1 MKMESVEYN
10 KRNNMKSNLDFVRSI
25 YNEQK
30 GDFDKQQESAEQH
43 VPVTTEEKKRFMEM
57 VMRMEEYGTS
67 MFGEGRKLSEQ
78 CGSLRE
84 LVETAKRVVTD
95 LTEADEM
102 QFEKVSLQ
110 RELKRVEEDLKLM
123 EKSCNEADMLMERA
137 MRAYEN
143 MSYGMNR
150 LFGK

>member
-1 MKMESVEYN
+1 
-10 KRNNMKSNLDFVRSI
+10 MKSNLDFVRSI

-30 GDFDKQQESAEQH
+30 GDFNEQQKAAEQH

-95 LTEADEM
+95 LTDSDEM

-110 RELKRVEEDLKLM
+110 RELKRVEDDMKLV
-123 EKSCNEADMLMERA
+123 EKTCQEADMLMERA

>member
-1 MKMESVEYN
+1 
-10 KRNNMKSNLDFVRSI
+10 MKSNLDFVRSI

-30 GDFDKQQESAEQH
+30 GDFDKQQEAAEQH
-43 VPVTTEEKKRFMEM
+43 IPVTTEEKKRFMEM

-95 LTEADEM
+95 LTESDEM

-110 RELKRVEEDLKLM
+110 RELKRVEDDMKLV
-123 EKSCNEADMLMERA
+123 EKTCQEADMLMERA

>member
-1 MKMESVEYN
+1 
-10 KRNNMKSNLDFVRSI
+10 MKSNLDFVRSI

-30 GDFDKQQESAEQH
+30 GDFDKQQEATEQH

-110 RELKRVEEDLKLM
+110 RELKRVEDDMKLV
-123 EKSCNEADMLMERA
+123 EKTCQEADMLMERA

>member
-1 MKMESVEYN
+1 
-10 KRNNMKSNLDFVRSI
+10 MKSNLDFVRSI

-30 GDFDKQQESAEQH
+30 GDFNEQQKAAEQH

>member
-1 MKMESVEYN
+1 
-10 KRNNMKSNLDFVRSI
+10 MKSNLDFVRSI

-30 GDFDKQQESAEQH
+30 GDFNKQQEAAEQH

-57 VMRMEEYGTS
+57 VMRMEDYGTS

-95 LTEADEM
+95 LTESDEM

-110 RELKRVEEDLKLM
+110 RELKRVEDDMKLV
-123 EKSCNEADMLMERA
+123 EKTCQEADMLMERA

>member
-1 MKMESVEYN
+1 
-10 KRNNMKSNLDFVRSI
+10 MKSNLDFVRSI

-30 GDFDKQQESAEQH
+30 GDFNEQQKAAEQH

-57 VMRMEEYGTS
+57 VIRMEEYGTS

-95 LTEADEM
+95 LTDSDEM

-110 RELKRVEEDLKLM
+110 RELKRVEDDMKLV
-123 EKSCNEADMLMERA
+123 EKTCQEADMLMERA

>member
-1 MKMESVEYN
+1 
-10 KRNNMKSNLDFVRSI
+10 MKSNLDFVRSI

-30 GDFDKQQESAEQH
+30 GDFNKQQEAAEQH

-84 LVETAKRVVTD
+84 LVETAKRVVTE

-110 RELKRVEEDLKLM
+110 RELKRVEDDMKLV
-123 EKSCNEADMLMERA
+123 EKTCQEADMLMERA

>member
-1 MKMESVEYN
+1 
-10 KRNNMKSNLDFVRSI
+10 MKSNLDFVRSI

-95 LTEADEM
+95 LTEAEEM

-110 RELKRVEEDLKLM
+110 RELKRVEDDMKLV
-123 EKSCNEADMLMERA
+123 EKTCQEADMLMERA

>member
-1 MKMESVEYN
+1 
-10 KRNNMKSNLDFVRSI
+10 MKSNLDFVRSI

-30 GDFDKQQESAEQH
+30 GDFDKQQEAAEQH

-57 VMRMEEYGTS
+57 VMRMEDYGTS

>member
-1 MKMESVEYN
+1 
-10 KRNNMKSNLDFVRSI
+10 MKSNLDFVRSI

-30 GDFDKQQESAEQH
+30 GDFNKQQEAAEQH

-110 RELKRVEEDLKLM
+110 RERQNTV
-123 EKSCNEADMLMERA
+123 
-137 MRAYEN
+137 
-143 MSYGMNR
+143 
-150 LFGK
+150 LFRPLIQL

>member
-1 MKMESVEYN
+1 VKMENVEYN

-30 GDFDKQQESAEQH
+30 GDFGKQQEAAEQH
-43 VPVTTEEKKRFMEM
+43 VPVTLEEKKRFMEM
-57 VMRMEEYGTS
+57 VMRMEEYGTR

-78 CGSLRE
+78 CSSLRE
-84 LVETAKRVVTD
+84 MVDTAKRVVTD
-95 LTEADEM
+95 LTESDET

-110 RELKRVEEDLKLM
+110 RELKRVEDDMNLV
-123 EKSCNEADMLMERA
+123 EKTCQEADMLMERA

>member
-1 MKMESVEYN
+1 
-10 KRNNMKSNLDFVRSI
+10 MKSNLDYVRSI

-30 GDFDKQQESAEQH
+30 GDFDKQQEEAEQH
-43 VPVTTEEKKRFMEM
+43 VPVTMEEKQRFMEM
-57 VMRMEEYGTS
+57 VNRMEEYGYS
-67 MFGEGRKLSEQ
+67 MFGEGRKLSEK
-78 CGSLRE
+78 CGSLHE
-84 LVETAKRVVTD
+84 MVETAKRVITD

-110 RELKRVEEDLKLM
+110 REMKRVEEDLKLM
-123 EKSCNEADMLMERA
+123 EKSCNEADVLMERA

>member
-1 MKMESVEYN
+1 
-10 KRNNMKSNLDFVRSI
+10 MKSNLDFVRSI

-30 GDFDKQQESAEQH
+30 GDFNKQQEAAEQH

-110 RELKRVEEDLKLM
+110 RELKRVEDDMKLV
-123 EKSCNEADMLMERA
+123 EKTCQEADMLMERA

>member
-1 MKMESVEYN
+1 
-10 KRNNMKSNLDFVRSI
+10 MKSNLDFVRSI

-30 GDFDKQQESAEQH
+30 GDFDKQQKSAEQH

-57 VMRMEEYGTS
+57 VMRMEDYGTS

-110 RELKRVEEDLKLM
+110 RELKRVEDDMKLV
-123 EKSCNEADMLMERA
+123 EKTCQEADMLMERA

>member
-1 MKMESVEYN
+1 
-10 KRNNMKSNLDFVRSI
+10 MKSNLDFVRSI

-30 GDFDKQQESAEQH
+30 GDFDKQQQAAEQH

-78 CGSLRE
+78 CSSLRE

-110 RELKRVEEDLKLM
+110 RELKRVEDDMKLV
-123 EKSCNEADMLMERA
+123 EKTCQEADMLMERA

>member
-1 MKMESVEYN
+1 
-10 KRNNMKSNLDFVRSI
+10 MKSNLDYVRSI
-25 YNEQK
+25 YTEHK

-43 VPVTTEEKKRFMEM
+43 VPVTTEEKRRFMEM
-57 VMRMEEYGTS
+57 VMRMEEYGQQ
-67 MFGEGRKLSEQ
+67 MFGEGKKMSDQ
-78 CGSLRE
+78 CSNLRE
-84 LVETAKRVVTD
+84 MVEMAQRITTD
-95 LTEADEM
+95 LTESDDT

-123 EKSCNEADMLMERA
+123 EKSCSEADMLVERA

>member
-1 MKMESVEYN
+1 
-10 KRNNMKSNLDFVRSI
+10 MKSNLDYVRSI

-30 GDFDKQQESAEQH
+30 GDFDKQQEAAEQH
-43 VPVTTEEKKRFMEM
+43 VPVTMEEKQRFMEM
-57 VMRMEEYGTS
+57 VNRMEEYGYS
-67 MFGEGRKLSEQ
+67 MFGEGRKLTEK

-84 LVETAKRVVTD
+84 MVETAKRVITD

-110 RELKRVEEDLKLM
+110 REMKRVEEDLKLM
-123 EKSCNEADMLMERA
+123 EKSCNEADVLMERA

>member
-1 MKMESVEYN
+1 
-10 KRNNMKSNLDFVRSI
+10 MKSNLDFVRSI

-30 GDFDKQQESAEQH
+30 GDFNEQQKAAEQH

-95 LTEADEM
+95 LTESDEM

-110 RELKRVEEDLKLM
+110 RELKRVEDDMKLV
-123 EKSCNEADMLMERA
+123 EKTCQEADMLMERA

>member
-1 MKMESVEYN
+1 
-10 KRNNMKSNLDFVRSI
+10 MKSNLDFVRSI

-30 GDFDKQQESAEQH
+30 GDFDKQQKSAEQH

>member
-1 MKMESVEYN
+1 
-10 KRNNMKSNLDFVRSI
+10 MKSNLDFVRSI

-30 GDFDKQQESAEQH
+30 GDFDKQQEAAEQH

-110 RELKRVEEDLKLM
+110 RELKRVEDDMKLV
-123 EKSCNEADMLMERA
+123 EKTCQEADMLMERA

>member
-1 MKMESVEYN
+1 
-10 KRNNMKSNLDFVRSI
+10 MKSNLDFVRSI

-30 GDFDKQQESAEQH
+30 GDFDKQQEAAEQH

-110 RELKRVEEDLKLM
+110 RELKRVEDDMKLV
-123 EKSCNEADMLMERA
+123 EKTCA
-137 MRAYEN
+137 MALPTQQC
-143 MSYGMNR
+143 R
-150 LFGK
+150 LSFAHK

>member
-1 MKMESVEYN
+1 
-10 KRNNMKSNLDFVRSI
+10 MKSNLDFVRSI

-30 GDFDKQQESAEQH
+30 GDFDKQQEAAEQH

-57 VMRMEEYGTS
+57 VMRMEDYGTS

-110 RELKRVEEDLKLM
+110 RELKRVEDDMKLV
-123 EKSCNEADMLMERA
+123 EKTCQEADMLMERA